1 MRRGWGGRRI
11 DGGEVA
17 VGGGG
22 AGGGG
27 PAGGAAVGILIWFAS
42 VGMIE
47 FDG

>member
-22 AGGGG
+22 A
-27 PAGGAAVGILIWFAS
+27 AGGAAVGILVWFAS